1 MGLRALHLSTGGEV
15 TISVFKLQNAVEGQN
30 KCHSHLKPSAKYFTK
45 SSQESR
51 VRDIPFGT
59 IDSITKDMCFCF
71 PLHCL
76 QLSVLLK

>member
-1 MGLRALHLSTGGEV
+1 M
-15 TISVFKLQNAVEGQN
+15 TISVFKLQNTVEGQN

-59 IDSITKDMCFCF
+59 IDSITKEMCFCF
-71 PLHCL
+71 PLIVC
-76 QLSVLLK
+76 SCPCY